1 MKPINVY
8 STSQFP
14 CQWEDLI
21 IKNRQNT
28 KKLIATIY
36 TEKEAQ
42 KDNLGLGIKRERDGV
57 YDIVVDALEINN
69 EVVRN
74 ALKDLEK
81 KTNQK
86 YKFISKKTNEDK
98 IIDYANKLMKYSKR
112 FEDKNGN
119 YNFNQ
124 AKISYEKIL
133 VIRSWIGE
141 LLYEAITCKNAETL
155 KSLETIISFEIK
167 ELLKNKNGSSI

>member
-1 MKPINVY
+1 MSSTINVY

-21 IKNRQNT
+21 IKNRQKT

-36 TEKEAQ
+36 TEREAL
-42 KDNLGLGIKRERDGV
+42 KDNLGFGIKRGEDGV

-81 KTNQK
+81 KTCQK
-86 YKFISKKTNEDK
+86 YKFISKKTNEDG
-98 IIDYANKLMKYSKR
+98 IIDYANRLIKYSKR

-124 AKISYEKIL
+124 AKISYEKTL

-141 LLYEAITCKNAETL
+141 LLYEAITYKNAETL
-155 KSLETIISFEIK
+155 KSLETTINFEIR
-167 ELLKNKNGSSI
+167 ELLKK